1 MHTVVRNYSGSG
13 ARELFDLI
21 EERKAEVEQL
31 MRGTAGFVAY
41 TLVRTD
47 DGGVSVTV
55 CQDKS
60 GTDQSLQIARDWIK
74 DNASHLSPN
83 PPAVSEG
90 SVILH
95 LN

>member
-1 MHTVVRNYSGSG
+1 MYAVVRNYSGPGSQ
-13 ARELFDLI
+13 ELFDLL
-21 EERKAEVEQL
+21 EERKAEVESAI
-31 MRGTAGFVAY
+31 RAVAGLVSY
-41 TLVRTD
+41 SLVRTD

-60 GTDQSLQIARDWIK
+60 GTDQSLQVARDWIK

-83 PPAVSEG
+83 PPTVLEG
-90 SVILH
+90 SVLLH